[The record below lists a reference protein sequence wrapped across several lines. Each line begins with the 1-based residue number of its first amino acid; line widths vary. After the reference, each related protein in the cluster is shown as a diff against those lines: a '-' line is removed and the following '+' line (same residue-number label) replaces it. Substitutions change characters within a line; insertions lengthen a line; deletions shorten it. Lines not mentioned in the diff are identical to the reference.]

1 MHSYP
6 FSPFVTEN
14 LPVEKMSC
22 QLNPL
27 PGVFWVIQ
35 EQQLKVIVHL
45 PAQSLVCDSV
55 FSPSPLGC
63 EAKRMQGNNS
73 GNYHPYSY
81 GFICK

>member
-1 MHSYP
+1 MRSYP

-14 LPVEKMSC
+14 LPVEKMMCC

-45 PAQSLVCDSV
+45 PARSLVCDTV
-55 FSPSPLGC
+55 FSPSLLEC
-63 EAKRMQGNNS
+63 EAKRTQGNNS
-73 GNYHPYSY
+73 GNYHP
-81 GFICK
+81 